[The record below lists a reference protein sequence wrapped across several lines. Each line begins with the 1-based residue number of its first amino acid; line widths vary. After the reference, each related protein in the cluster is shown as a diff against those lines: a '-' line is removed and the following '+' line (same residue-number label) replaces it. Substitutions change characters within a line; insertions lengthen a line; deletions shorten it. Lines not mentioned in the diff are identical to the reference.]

1 MGYRIDQWWCKKHG
15 NKSDRN
21 FTGKLKLAVADPE
34 CFLRGG
40 AKGRGVNNHGMG
52 VATKYCA
59 LERKMYP
66 GSGASPQPLFTVV
79 MLLRRVFV
87 VFVSSGR
94 RKTPPLVAMNI

>member
-1 MGYRIDQWWCKKHG
+1 MCTPRTYTAVYGISFTSEFFSGGSRI
-15 NKSDRN
+15 
-21 FTGKLKLAVADPE
+21 
-34 CFLRGG
+34 FLRGG
-40 AKGRGVNNHGMG
+40 AKGRGFNNHGMG

-66 GSGASPQPLFTVV
+66 GSGASPQPLFTVI

>member
-1 MGYRIDQWWCKKHG
+1 MHGGGVGYKPISDKTKVIASGVRNRSSGGSRI
-15 NKSDRN
+15 
-21 FTGKLKLAVADPE
+21 
-34 CFLRGG
+34 FLRGG
-40 AKGRGVNNHGMG
+40 AKGRGVNNHGLG

-66 GSGASPQPLFTVV
+66 GSGASPQPLFTVI

-87 VFVSSGR
+87 VFISSGR